1 MLVKRFIQAF
11 EPVDKSTGATVTYS
25 TATSRKSFALPKP
38 NTKNY
43 PIAVES
49 FALDPDYYAELMK
62 KVQEMHSSPNK

>member
-1 MLVKRFIQAF
+1 MKRFIQAF

-25 TATSRKSFALPKP
+25 TATSRKSFARPKP
-38 NTKNY
+38 KIKNY

-62 KVQEMHSSPNK
+62 KVQEMHSSPDK